1 VRAGNLDDRRRQRK
15 QALDA
20 YLAARTADGFQLES
34 RTDTHAIITRA
45 GLVAGLL
52 DRVGLNGRKR
62 QVISVDEQGT
72 VTARPAEPVRW

>member
-1 VRAGNLDDRRRQRK
+1 VRAGEVDDRRRQRK

-20 YLAARTADGFQLES
+20 YLAARSADGFELES
-34 RTDTHAIITRA
+34 RTDTHAIITRT
-45 GLVAGLL
+45 GMVAGLL

-72 VTARPAEPVRW
+72 VTAQAAEPVRW